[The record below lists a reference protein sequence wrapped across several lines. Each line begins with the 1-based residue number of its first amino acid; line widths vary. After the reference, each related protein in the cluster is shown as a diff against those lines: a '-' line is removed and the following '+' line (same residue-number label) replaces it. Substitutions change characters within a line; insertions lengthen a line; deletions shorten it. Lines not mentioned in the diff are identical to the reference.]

1 MSLAFI
7 IDWRVVSHSISF
19 FSRTPYGTT
28 PTGGGITPGA
38 MSMAAGT
45 PYARTPVGAYGAA
58 VGGGGVINTPY
69 TPSGQTPILTPYNTP
84 GPSMTPRH
92 HPNHSGIQFL

>member
-1 MSLAFI
+1 MLFL
-7 IDWRVVSHSISF
+7 F
-19 FSRTPYGTT
+19 LSRTPYGTT